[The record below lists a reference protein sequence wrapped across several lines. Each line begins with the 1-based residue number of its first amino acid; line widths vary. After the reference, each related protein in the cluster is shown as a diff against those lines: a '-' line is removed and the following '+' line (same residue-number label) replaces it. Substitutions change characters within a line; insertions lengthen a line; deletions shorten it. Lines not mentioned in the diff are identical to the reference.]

1 MDISDEQ
8 LLTDLFR
15 VITLMRRFFDRAMTE
30 QGASLAQT
38 KVLMCIK
45 ELPGTARAADIAEIM
60 GIAPRTVTEALDGLE
75 RDGLIQRM
83 PDREDRRV
91 KRLTITPAGEAAVV
105 VTEPLRRQLGAQAL
119 GALNASEREHFH
131 AALQK
136 LLKRMAN
143 G

>member
-1 MDISDEQ
+1 MNISDEQ

-15 VITLMRRFFDRAMTE
+15 VITLLRRVFDRAMTE

-45 ELPGTARAADIAEIM
+45 ARPGTARAADIAEM
-60 GIAPRTVTEALDGLE
+60 MSIAPRTVTEALDGLE
-75 RDGLIQRM
+75 RDGLIQRV

-91 KRLTITPAGEAAVV
+91 KRLAMTPAGEAAVA
-105 VTEPLRRQLGAQAL
+105 VTEPLRRQLSTDAL
-119 GALNASEREHFH
+119 APLDPSDRRHFH

-136 LLKRMAN
+136 LLK
-143 G
+143 GLEDD

>member
-1 MDISDEQ
+1 MNISDEQ

-15 VITLMRRFFDRAMTE
+15 VITLMRRSFDRTMTE

-45 ELPGTARAADIAEIM
+45 AQPGTARAADVAEIM

-75 RDGLIQRM
+75 RDGMIQRI

-91 KRLTITPAGEAAVV
+91 KRLTLTPAGEAAVA
-105 VTEPLRRQLGAQAL
+105 VTEPLRRELGAKAL
-119 GALNASEREHFH
+119 SALNPSDRQHFH
-131 AALQK
+131 VALQK
-136 LLKRMAN
+136 ILKGLVN